1 MYDEV
6 TRQHED
12 NGASCTDLLVVL
24 LGKIVW
30 DSELIKLSMKNNT

>member
-6 TRQHED
+6 TQEY
-12 NGASCTDLLVVL
+12 NGTLCTDLLVVL

>member
-6 TRQHED
+6 TRQQEY
-12 NGASCTDLLVVL
+12 NGALYTDLLVVL

-30 DSELIKLSMKNNT
+30 DSELIN